1 MQETDGRKSRSALG
15 LPSGDNNSFQT
26 VLADFS
32 GNLEIELLDCVPLLN
47 QIDVL
52 LARKFFVKHFPHLHA
67 SLDVEHQLGYF
78 ILFHTGSCVSESFK
92 YSLDPTDQ
100 LIHGLTSEIQI
111 DDRIRVQFVFGR
123 VTREFTDLLADAFQ
137 LGQKFLAGFQ

>member
-1 MQETDGRKSRSALG
+1 
-15 LPSGDNNSFQT
+15 LPSGDSDSFQT

-32 GNLEIELLDCVPLLN
+32 RNLEVKLLDCVPLLN

-67 SLDVEHQLGYF
+67 SLDVKHQLGYF
-78 ILFHTGSCVSESFK
+78 ILFHTGSCVWASFK

-100 LIHGLTSEIQI
+100 FIHGLTSEIQI
-111 DDRIRVQFVFGR
+111 DDGIGVQFVLGR
-123 VTREFTDLLADAFQ
+123 VTREFTDLVC
-137 LGQKFLAGFQ
+137 

>member
-1 MQETDGRKSRSALG
+1 MPAAAGPMGALG
-15 LPSGDNNSFQT
+15 LPRGDRNSFQT
-26 VLADFS
+26 VLADLS
-32 GNLEIELLDCVPLLN
+32 RNLEVKLLDCVPLLD

-78 ILFHTGSCVSESFK
+78 ILFHTGSCVLASFK

-100 LIHGLTSEIQI
+100 LIQGLTSEIQI
-111 DDRIRVQFVFGR
+111 DDRIGVQFVFGR

-137 LGQKFLAGFQ
+137 LG

>member
-1 MQETDGRKSRSALG
+1 
-15 LPSGDNNSFQT
+15 

-32 GNLEIELLDCVPLLN
+32 RNLEVKLLDGVPLLN

-52 LARKFFVKHFPHLHA
+52 LARKFLMEHFPHLHA
-67 SLDVEHQLGYF
+67 SLDVKHQLGYF
-78 ILFHTGSCVSESFK
+78 ILFHMGSCVLASFK
-92 YSLDPTDQ
+92 YSLDPKDQ
-100 LIHGLTSEIQI
+100 LVQGLTSEIQI
-111 DDRIRVQFVFGR
+111 DDRIGVEFVFGR